1 MTVAPAIILSDHPI
15 ADETR
20 AWAYALGAMYHV
32 AQGFHADAPTGEP
45 EDGLNA
51 HILADSWG
59 ATNRAELVGR
69 MTDLGNDGH
78 RKDHVRL
85 VRYYCMLWRPA
96 VAARREEYRSALREG
111 GEAAEDARTALWRL
125 DAVQANVGDIR
136 SSSLLAFDAAR
147 GIMLARAGLMLGWL
161 SEDEAWAYMLDV
173 GRDVQRTYP
182 SWSEYAADF
191 VLARNMWAGDGSTD
205 IFDSVI
211 AGLRTDAASPWVR
224 LAWSRPELTTP
235 RAVRQFDGDTPYWTL
250 EQDGG

>member
-1 MTVAPAIILSDHPI
+1 MTAAPDIILSDQPI
-15 ADETR
+15 ADEAR

-32 AQGFHADAPTGEP
+32 AQGFHVDGPTGEP
-45 EDGLNA
+45 EAGLNER
-51 HILADSWG
+51 ILADSWG

-78 RKDHVRL
+78 RHDHVRL

-96 VAARREEYRSALREG
+96 VAAKREEYRAELREG
-111 GEAAEDARTALWRL
+111 GAAAEEARAALWRL

-161 SEDEAWAYMLDV
+161 SDDDAWTYMLNV
-173 GRDVQRTYP
+173 ARDVQRTYG
-182 SWSEYAADF
+182 SWTDYSADF

-205 IFDSVI
+205 IFDAVI
-211 AGLRTDAASPWVR
+211 AGLRTDAASPWVT
-224 LAWSRPELTTP
+224 LGWSQPALGVPRPARPLDPT
-235 RAVRQFDGDTPYWTL
+235 APYWTL
-250 EQDGG
+250 ERSDP